1 MNDGAK
7 ASTSSDG
14 LSVVVDCSSGEVKQC
29 VKINGEKKCQEFC
42 EER

>member
-14 LSVVVDCSSGEVKQC
+14 LSVVVDGSSGEVKQC
-29 VKINGEKKCQEFC
+29 VKINGEKVP
-42 EER
+42 RIL